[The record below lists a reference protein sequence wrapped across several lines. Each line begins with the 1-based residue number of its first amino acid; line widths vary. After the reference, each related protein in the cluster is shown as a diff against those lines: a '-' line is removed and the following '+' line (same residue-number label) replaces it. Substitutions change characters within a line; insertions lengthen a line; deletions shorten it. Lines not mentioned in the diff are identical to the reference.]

1 MMEGRKENAA
11 CLIWD
16 RPVEGGEAENTLREE
31 LLSEVNRLRGLR
43 LPLRGRLRPSDPHRN
58 AGSPGRAAGKAA
70 VKRGI
75 PPFFRKAGILWRK
88 RFTAVRLCG
97 TLTGRFSLEAIL

>member
-31 LLSEVNRLRGLR
+31 LLSEVNRLGGCAYRFEKGCARAILTGTPEA
-43 LPLRGRLRPSDPHRN
+43 LGELLVRLR
-58 AGSPGRAAGKAA
+58 
-70 VKRGI
+70 
-75 PPFFRKAGILWRK
+75 
-88 RFTAVRLCG
+88 
-97 TLTGRFSLEAIL
+97 